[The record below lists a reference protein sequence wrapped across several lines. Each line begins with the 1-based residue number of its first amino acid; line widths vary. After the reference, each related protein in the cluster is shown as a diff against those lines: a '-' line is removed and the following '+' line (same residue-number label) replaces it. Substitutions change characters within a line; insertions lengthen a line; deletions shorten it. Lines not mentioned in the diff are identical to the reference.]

1 MLPRGSNDQRRYY
14 VGEAMPAEG
23 TTFIDA
29 LFREQKE
36 LIGFLQR
43 QGQLSYSQSVEVFLS
58 KTLLLSCASYFES
71 RITNVISDY
80 AKKVSNADE
89 ALTSLVR
96 TKAIER
102 QYHTYFQWREG
113 QRSATPF
120 FAMFGSALKDS
131 AKQELKDEDLSRAT
145 AAFLELGD
153 LRNLLVHE
161 NFASYPLEK
170 TADEIY
176 HLYGAA
182 LRFVVYIENKLNP
195 MPVAAS
201 PGES

>member
-1 MLPRGSNDQRRYY
+1 
-14 VGEAMPAEG
+14 VGEAMHAEV

-29 LFREQKE
+29 LFSEQKE
-36 LIGFLQR
+36 LIDFLQQ
-43 QGQLSYSQSVEVFLS
+43 QGELSYSQSVEVFLS

-71 RITNVISDY
+71 RITNAISDY
-80 AKKVSNADE
+80 AKRVSNEDE

-113 QRSATPF
+113 NRSANPF

-131 AKQELKDEDLSRAT
+131 AKQELKNTELLQAS

-176 HLYGAA
+176 QLYSVA
-182 LRFVVYIENKLNP
+182 LKFVIYIENKLNP
-195 MPVAAS
+195 MQ
-201 PGES
+201 

>member
-1 MLPRGSNDQRRYY
+1 MGETLPTG
-14 VGEAMPAEG
+14 GA
-23 TTFIDA
+23 TFIDA
-29 LFREQKE
+29 LFSEQKE
-36 LIGFLQR
+36 LIGFLQQ

-71 RITNVISDY
+71 RITNAISDY
-80 AKKVSNADE
+80 TKRVSNADE
-89 ALTSLVR
+89 ALSSLVR

-113 QRSATPF
+113 NRSANPF

-131 AKQELKDEDLSRAT
+131 AKQELKNAELSQAS

-176 HLYGAA
+176 QLYGLA
-182 LRFVVYIENKLNP
+182 LRFVIYIENKLNP

-201 PGES
+201 PGGS

>member
-1 MLPRGSNDQRRYY
+1 
-14 VGEAMPAEG
+14 MPVEG
-23 TTFIDA
+23 MTFIDA

-36 LIGFLQR
+36 LIGYLQQ
-43 QGQLSYSQSVEVFLS
+43 QGQLSYAQSVEVFLS

-71 RITNVISDY
+71 RVTNAISDY
-80 AKKVSNADE
+80 TKKVSNADE

-113 QRSATPF
+113 NRSANPF

-131 AKQELKDEDLSRAT
+131 AKQELKNTELSQAT

-176 HLYGAA
+176 QLYGAA
-182 LRFVVYIENKLNP
+182 LRFVIYIENKLNSL
-195 MPVAAS
+195 PVAVS
-201 PGES
+201 I

>member
-1 MLPRGSNDQRRYY
+1 MA
-14 VGEAMPAEG
+14 EAMPAEG
-23 TTFIDA
+23 KTFIDA
-29 LFREQKE
+29 LFGEQKE
-36 LIGFLQR
+36 LITFLQQ

-71 RITNVISDY
+71 RITNAISDY
-80 AKKVSNADE
+80 ATKVSNADE

-113 QRSATPF
+113 KRSVSPF

-131 AKQELKDEDLSRAT
+131 VKQELKNAELLQAS

-161 NFASYPLEK
+161 NFATYPLEK

-176 HLYGAA
+176 RLYGAA
-182 LRFVVYIENKLNP
+182 LRFVIYIETLL
-195 MPVAAS
+195 S
-201 PGES
+201 G

>member
-1 MLPRGSNDQRRYY
+1 MLPRGSNEQRRYY
-14 VGEAMPAEG
+14 LSEAMSAVD
-23 TTFIDA
+23 TTFIDV

-36 LIGFLQR
+36 LIAFLQ
-43 QGQLSYSQSVEVFLS
+43 QHGQLSYSQSVEIFLS
-58 KTLLLSCASYFES
+58 KTLLLSGASYFES
-71 RITNVISDY
+71 RITNAISDY
-80 AKKVSNADE
+80 AARISQSDE
-89 ALTSLVR
+89 ALISLVR

-102 QYHTYFQWREG
+102 QYHTFFQWREG
-113 QRSATPF
+113 NRSVTPF
-120 FAMFGSALKDS
+120 FAMFGSSLKDS
-131 AKQELKDEDLSRAT
+131 AKQELRDEGLSRAT

-176 HLYGAA
+176 GLYGIA
-182 LRFVVYIENKLNP
+182 LRFVIYLENKLNP

-201 PGES
+201 PGE

>member
-1 MLPRGSNDQRRYY
+1 MSIED
-14 VGEAMPAEG
+14 A
-23 TTFIDA
+23 TFIDT
-29 LFREQKE
+29 LFSEQKE
-36 LIGFLQR
+36 LIGFLQQ
-43 QGQLSYSQSVEVFLS
+43 QGQLSYAQGVEVFLS

-71 RITNVISDY
+71 RITNAISDY

-113 QRSATPF
+113 SRSANPF

-131 AKQELKDEDLSRAT
+131 AKQELKNVELSQAA

-176 HLYGAA
+176 QLYGAA
-182 LRFVVYIENKLNP
+182 LRFVIYIENKLNP
-195 MPVAAS
+195 LPVAVS
-201 PGES
+201 VQEL